1 MCLKSLLETVDEL
14 PAGKEHALSPPASPP
29 AAVRLAR
36 SRAHA
41 FKASSEPGM
50 VSLPSARAPHPRRQ
64 PHTQGPL
71 VTGKQACT
79 GHQGI
84 PAPFKNSALYGS
96 GAAALSLC
104 TKKAAH
110 SPSVTTHIYNYSL
123 LPTTVSKAVV
133 SKTSEKS
140 PLVRQALHSSH
151 KHHRT
156 YSSCC
161 HSRSGSLV
169 LILQEEK
176 QRLSHSLRVTKLA
189 RGKTRVE
196 PQSAELKA
204 QVLKCDVKLTRGFGP
219 HSNCEGSRDYPY
231 FTNENTET
239 PEGQTALS
247 RSHGKAKL
255 SWLHR
260 PRPTTG
266 TCHWQPW

>member
-1 MCLKSLLETVDEL
+1 MCLKSLLERVDEL

-133 SKTSEKS
+133 SKTSENS
-140 PLVRQALHSSH
+140 HPLLDRH
-151 KHHRT
+151 
-156 YSSCC
+156 C
-161 HSRSGSLV
+161 
-169 LILQEEK
+169 
-176 QRLSHSLRVTKLA
+176 
-189 RGKTRVE
+189 
-196 PQSAELKA
+196 
-204 QVLKCDVKLTRGFGP
+204 
-219 HSNCEGSRDYPY
+219 
-231 FTNENTET
+231 
-239 PEGQTALS
+239 TALTNTIEHTPHAATVGVVLWS
-247 RSHGKAKL
+247 SFYRK
-255 SWLHR
+255 R
-260 PRPTTG
+260 NRD
-266 TCHWQPW
+266 